1 MGANA
6 NCKRSIFNELKEQNI
21 MNAEEYLK
29 GLNEHD
35 PVFEIDTEY
44 EFTEQQLINFAE
56 RYHDRKLKILRLQ
69 TVIKSYSEQEM
80 DNAYDKGYNDGAN
93 AAATDICNSL

>member
-1 MGANA
+1 
-6 NCKRSIFNELKEQNI
+6 

-56 RYHDRKLKILRLQ
+56 RYHEKQLKLLRIGVVSNFVRQELERRVDLIL
-69 TVIKSYSEQEM
+69 SEP
-80 DNAYDKGYNDGAN
+80 DGIVRETMISNLAI
-93 AAATDICNSL
+93 DL